1 MRLKLTIEVVLED
14 GFYNN
19 TDEEKLWLENEIL
32 VGDGSL
38 FLHSNEIGDTVG
50 EIKKVTNVQ
59 WIDDE
64 LKNNPLK
71 SKEK

>member
-14 GFYNN
+14 EFYDN
-19 TDEEKLWLENEIL
+19 TEEEKLWIENEIL

-71 SKEK
+71 NKQ